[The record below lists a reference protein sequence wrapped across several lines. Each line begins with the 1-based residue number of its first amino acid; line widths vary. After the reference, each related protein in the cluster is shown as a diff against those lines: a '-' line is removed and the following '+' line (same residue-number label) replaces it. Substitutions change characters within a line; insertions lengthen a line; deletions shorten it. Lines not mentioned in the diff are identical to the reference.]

1 MLGRQSPEGTIMAEA
16 AAPDGRKTGT
26 WVIVWG
32 VLLIVTGILAIMQPG
47 IAALAAELL
56 LGWLLVFAGIVQI
69 VYAIQERG
77 KDGFG
82 LKILSAILTLL
93 LGIFL
98 LLRPVAGIASIAL
111 LIGAFMLAS
120 GVSSVML
127 AFKVK
132 PKQGWGW
139 VLFDG
144 ILSIVIAVLIAIGWP
159 QSSIGFV
166 GILVG
171 IVLIYGGIWRI
182 MLGRALREG
191 TVPAA

>member
-1 MLGRQSPEGTIMAEA
+1 MAET
-16 AAPDGRKTGT
+16 AAPSVRSAGN

-32 VLLIVTGILAIMQPG
+32 ILLIIAGILAILQPA

-56 LGWLLVFAGIVQI
+56 LAWLFVFAGVVQI
-69 VYAIQERG
+69 VYAIHERG

-93 LGIFL
+93 LGIFM
-98 LLRPVAGIASIAL
+98 LLRPIAGIASIAL
-111 LIGAFMLAS
+111 LIGAFVFMS

-132 PKQGWGW
+132 PKPGWGW

-144 ILSIVIAVLIAIGWP
+144 ILSIAIALLIATGWP

-171 IVLIYGGIWRI
+171 IVMIYGGLWRI
-182 MLGRALREG
+182 VLGRSLRG
-191 TVPAA
+191 TGPAATAT

>member
-1 MLGRQSPEGTIMAEA
+1 MAEA
-16 AAPDGRKTGT
+16 ATSDGRKTGT

-32 VLLIVTGILAIMQPG
+32 VLLIVTGFLAILQPA
-47 IAALAAELL
+47 IAALAFELL

-98 LLRPVAGIASIAL
+98 LVRPVAGIASIAL

-132 PKQGWGW
+132 PRQGWGW

-144 ILSIVIAVLIAIGWP
+144 ILSIVIAAVDRDRLAAELDRLRRHP
-159 QSSIGFV
+159 
-166 GILVG
+166 
-171 IVLIYGGIWRI
+171 
-182 MLGRALREG
+182 GRHRPDLRRHLAHHAG
-191 TVPAA
+191 TRPARGDAVPSA